1 MESESDI
8 GSDFHTTP
16 YAGDKKHTFNSSSFR
31 ELSPLTGLAMRMEE
45 EASQKEFLV
54 IIIIVFKEQKE

>member
-8 GSDFHTTP
+8 GSDFHANHTP
-16 YAGDKKHTFNSSSFR
+16 YAEDRKRTFNSSSFK

-54 IIIIVFKEQKE
+54 IHLQRTEE